1 MLLFA
6 VPILVRRRLACAA
19 AASSIPDRPDRGR
32 SCGLAR
38 GRPDRP
44 DDWLL
49 WSAPVILA
57 SCTAAI
63 VLVGLVA

>member
-6 VPILVRRRLACAA
+6 VPILVRRRLASSA
-19 AASSIPDRPDRGR
+19 AASSIPDRPDRG
-32 SCGLAR
+32 SCCGLVR

-57 SCTAAI
+57 SWAAAI